1 MFVLRADFYFVYYRS
16 LGTAEC
22 EREIK
27 EREGGGARRKC
38 LESQQEVDLLVNFC
52 PTKRWFF
59 LGGGGENWGL
69 DRLHSLLNKI
79 FHDFAAVHPKVLPSF
94 AVYAVCFFKCVSL
107 TIQLRLNVCDSQTLV
122 FTVCQ
127 AVSQSASQ
135 AVNPRAKTSIFNF
148 DSASRNTLVYCAR
161 SESEIT
167 T

>member
-1 MFVLRADFYFVYYRS
+1 MF
-16 LGTAEC
+16 
-22 EREIK
+22 
-27 EREGGGARRKC
+27 
-38 LESQQEVDLLVNFC
+38 
-52 PTKRWFF
+52 FF
-59 LGGGGENWGL
+59 GGGGDENWGL

-135 AVNPRAKTSIFNF
+135 AVNLRAKTSIFNLRH
-148 DSASRNTLVYCAR
+148 AIR
-161 SESEIT
+161 SCTAHEVKVKSQHDAAI
-167 T
+167 